1 MRVAVKFAYDGREF
15 HGYARQPQLETIE
28 GKIVK
33 ALIKH
38 GFIGDTKESC
48 FRSASRTDKG
58 VSALCNVIAF
68 NTDASKKHILQKLSN
83 KFTDVVVYGIKDVV
97 PDFNPRYAKLRWY
110 RYYLNR
116 DDIDLERAMSTA
128 AAFTGEHDF
137 SNFAR
142 LEPFKDPVRN
152 IDNIVFTEEGNFL
165 VIDFYVQTFL
175 WHQIRRIIS
184 AIIKIEK
191 GKIEKKDIIGA
202 LENPDK
208 KVDFGLAPAE
218 PLVLKGIVY
227 DFEFEYD
234 EKSLD
239 RLNKLEDSIIR
250 NLDVSL
256 IKSPKSQ
263 N

>member
-38 GFIGDTKESC
+38 GFIGDTNESH

-58 VSALCNVIAF
+58 VSALCNIIAF
-68 NTDASKKHILQKLSN
+68 DTDISKKRILQILSN
-83 KFTDVVVYGIKDVV
+83 EFTDIVVYGIKDVV
-97 PDFNPRYAKLRWY
+97 PDFNPRYAKLRQY
-110 RYYLNR
+110 QYYLNGEN
-116 DDIDLERAMSTA
+116 IDLERAMSTA
-128 AAFTGEHDF
+128 TVFTGEHDF

-142 LEPFKDPVRN
+142 VEAFKNPVRS

-165 VIDFYVQTFL
+165 VIDFYAQTFL

-191 GKIEKKDIIGA
+191 GKIEKKDIIDA

-218 PLVLKGIVY
+218 PLVLKDIVY